1 MTLFPKDWAQ
11 AVNRATRRI
20 PTWPI
25 YLIGTAWAGWLFW
38 LGLTG
43 GLGAEPINA
52 LERRY
57 GEVALQLLVAGLVV
71 TPLRTFTGISLLKFR
86 RALGLTAFFFVLA
99 HFLVWTLLDLSS
111 WAAIGR
117 EIVRRPYITIGF
129 AGFVLLIPLAITS
142 NNASIKRLG
151 AGAWRRLHQ
160 LTYPAA
166 LLGAVH
172 YIWLVKGYPI
182 EPFLYAAG
190 IVALLAL
197 RVRWARRRNAMA

>member
-11 AVNRATRRI
+11 AVNRTTRRI
-20 PTWPI
+20 PAWPI
-25 YLIGTAWAGWLFW
+25 YLIGAAWAGWLFW

-43 GLGAEPINA
+43 GLGPEPINA

-71 TPLRTFTGISLLKFR
+71 TPLRVFTGISLLKFR

-111 WAAIGR
+111 WSAIGR
-117 EIVRRPYITIGF
+117 EIIRRPYITIGF

-160 LTYPAA
+160 LTYPAV

-172 YIWLVKGYPI
+172 YIWLVKGFPL
-182 EPFLYAAG
+182 EPFLYAGAIG
-190 IVALLAL
+190 GLLML
-197 RVRWARRRNAMA
+197 RVRSVRRKNALA